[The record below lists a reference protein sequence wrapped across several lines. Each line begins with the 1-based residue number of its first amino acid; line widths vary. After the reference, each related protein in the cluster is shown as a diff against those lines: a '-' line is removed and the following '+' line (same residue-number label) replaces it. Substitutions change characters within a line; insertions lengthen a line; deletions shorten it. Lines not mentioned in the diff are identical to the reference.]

1 MIAISNNPSGYKKRE
16 QLAAAP
22 KKKQA
27 KTVLS
32 KEEVISRI
40 ASNPHG
46 YISWQLPVMSKK
58 SK

>member
-1 MIAISNNPSGYKKRE
+1 MIAISNNPLGYKKRE

-22 KKKQA
+22 KKKHA
-27 KTVLS
+27 KAVLT
-32 KEEVISRI
+32 KEEVVKRI

-46 YISWQLPVMSKK
+46 YISWPLPVIDKK